1 MKIVAMGDTHGR
13 PKWRDIVIQEQQAGA
28 DKFIFIG
35 DYFDA
40 RDGGYS
46 ANRQIENFKDI
57 LAFKQANMNSVVLL
71 TGNHDYHYI
80 LAMDEQYSGYQ
91 DRYVKEISAV
101 LEPAIAEGLLQMCY
115 WDGKFLFTHAGL
127 TKTWAEKW
135 VGNTTISQPMVDA
148 INDLLINNPA
158 AFKFAWGPNGSH
170 SGDDVTQ
177 SPIWVRTG
185 SLLEDMVDNVICVV
199 GHTPVNGV
207 QITSRIPNLIMI
219 DCLGTTYEYLV
230 IEDGMPKI
238 SRTRLGK

>member
-1 MKIVAMGDTHGR
+1 MGDTHGR
-13 PKWRDIVIQEQQAGA
+13 PKWKDIVTQEVDAN
-28 DKFIFIG
+28 KIIFIG

-57 LAFKQANMNSVVLL
+57 LAFKQANMDRVVLL

-80 LAMDEQYSGYQ
+80 LAMDEQYSQYQ
-91 DRYVKEISAV
+91 DRYAKDISAV
-101 LEPAIAEGLLQMCY
+101 VEPAIAEGLLEMCY

-135 VGNTTISQPMVDA
+135 LGNTIISQPMVKA
-148 INDLLINNPA
+148 INDLLKYNPA
-158 AFKFAWGPNGSH
+158 AFKFAFGANGSY

-185 SLLEDMVDNVICVV
+185 SLLDDMVVDVICVV
-199 GHTPVNGV
+199 GHTQVKGV
-207 QITSRIPNLIMI
+207 QITSRYPNLIMI
-219 DCLGTTYEYLV
+219 DCLGTTYEYLA
-230 IEDGMPKI
+230 IEDGTPKI
-238 SRTRLGK
+238 SHARLGN